1 MSKKRHHYSEEER
14 LSILRDYYSSGIS
27 MYACAKKYQLST
39 ETLLTNWK
47 KLYEF
52 HPEIVSLQSEP
63 KELDMANRDKESYKE
78 EIAQLKKRN
87 KELEKALAFSK
98 WETEA
103 RDIMISI
110 AEEQFNIPIRKKAGA
125 KQGRNWLKNVT

>member
-1 MSKKRHHYSEEER
+1 MRKKRHHYSEEER
-14 LSILRDYYSSGIS
+14 LSILRDYYSSGMS
-27 MYACAKKYQLST
+27 MYACVQKYHMST
-39 ETLLTNWK
+39 NSILIRWK
-47 KLYEF
+47 KEYES
-52 HPEIVSLQSEP
+52 HPEFVSLQSEP
-63 KELDMANRDKESYKE
+63 KELYMANRDKESYKE

-110 AEEQFNIPIRKKAGA
+110 AEKQFNIPIRKKAGA
-125 KQGRNWLKNVT
+125 KQ

>member
-14 LSILRDYYSSGIS
+14 LSILRDYYSSGMS

-39 ETLLTNWK
+39 ETLLIKWK
-47 KLYEF
+47 KLYES

-125 KQGRNWLKNVT
+125 KQ

>member
-1 MSKKRHHYSEEER
+1 MRKKRHHYSEEER
-14 LSILRDYYSSGIS
+14 LSILRDYYSSGMS

-39 ETLLTNWK
+39 ETLLIKWK
-47 KLYEF
+47 KLYES
-52 HPEIVSLQSEP
+52 HPEIVSLHSELE
-63 KELDMANRDKESYKE
+63 ELYMANRDKESYKE

-98 WETEA
+98 LETEA
-103 RDIMISI
+103 RDLMISI

-125 KQGRNWLKNVT
+125 KQ

>member
-1 MSKKRHHYSEEER
+1 MRKKRHHYSEEER
-14 LSILRDYYSSGIS
+14 LSILRDYYSSGMS

-39 ETLLTNWK
+39 ETLLIKWK
-47 KLYEF
+47 KLYES
-52 HPEIVSLQSEP
+52 HPEIVSLHSELE
-63 KELDMANRDKESYKE
+63 ELDMANRDKESYKE

-110 AEEQFNIPIRKKAGA
+110 AEKQFNIPIRKKAGA
-125 KQGRNWLKNVT
+125 KQ

>member
-1 MSKKRHHYSEEER
+1 MSNKRHFYSEEER
-14 LSILRDYYSSGIS
+14 LSILRDYYSSGMS
-27 MYACAKKYQLST
+27 MYACVQKYHMST
-39 ETLLTNWK
+39 NSILIRWK
-47 KLYEF
+47 KEYES
-52 HPEIVSLQSEP
+52 HPEFVSLQSEP

-98 WETEA
+98 LETEA
-103 RDIMISI
+103 RDLMISI

-125 KQGRNWLKNVT
+125 KQ

>member
-1 MSKKRHHYSEEER
+1 MRKKRHHYSEEER
-14 LSILRDYYSSGIS
+14 LSILRDYYSSGMS
-27 MYACAKKYQLST
+27 MYACVQKYHMST
-39 ETLLTNWK
+39 NSILIRWK
-47 KLYEF
+47 KEYES
-52 HPEIVSLQSEP
+52 HPEFVSLQSEP

-98 WETEA
+98 LETEA
-103 RDIMISI
+103 RDLMISI

-125 KQGRNWLKNVT
+125 KQ

>member
-14 LSILRDYYSSGIS
+14 LSILRDYYSSGMS
-27 MYACAKKYQLST
+27 MYACVQKYHMST
-39 ETLLTNWK
+39 NSILIRWK
-47 KLYEF
+47 KEYES
-52 HPEIVSLQSEP
+52 HPEFVSLQSEP

-98 WETEA
+98 LETEA
-103 RDIMISI
+103 RDLMISI
-110 AEEQFNIPIRKKAGA
+110 ADEQFNIPIRKKAGA
-125 KQGRNWLKNVT
+125 KQ

>member
-14 LSILRDYYSSGIS
+14 LSILRDYYSSGMS
-27 MYACAKKYQLST
+27 MYACVQKYHMST
-39 ETLLTNWK
+39 NSILIRWK
-47 KLYEF
+47 KEYES
-52 HPEIVSLQSEP
+52 HPEFVSLQSEP

-98 WETEA
+98 LETEA
-103 RDIMISI
+103 RDLMISI

-125 KQGRNWLKNVT
+125 KQWRNWLKNVT

>member
-1 MSKKRHHYSEEER
+1 MRKKRHHYSEEER
-14 LSILRDYYSSGIS
+14 LSILRDYYSSGMS
-27 MYACAKKYQLST
+27 MYACVQKYHMST
-39 ETLLTNWK
+39 NSILIRWK
-47 KLYEF
+47 KEYES
-52 HPEIVSLQSEP
+52 HPEFVSLQSEP

-110 AEEQFNIPIRKKAGA
+110 AEKQFNIPIRKKAGA
-125 KQGRNWLKNVT
+125 KQ

>member
-1 MSKKRHHYSEEER
+1 MRKKRHHYSEEER
-14 LSILRDYYSSGIS
+14 LSILRDYYSSGMS
-27 MYACAKKYQLST
+27 MYACVQKYHMST
-39 ETLLTNWK
+39 NSILIRWK
-47 KLYEF
+47 KEYES
-52 HPEIVSLQSEP
+52 HPEFVSLQSEP

-103 RDIMISI
+103 RDLMISI

-125 KQGRNWLKNVT
+125 KQ

>member
-1 MSKKRHHYSEEER
+1 MRKKRHHYSEEER
-14 LSILRDYYSSGIS
+14 LSILRDYYSSGMS
-27 MYACAKKYQLST
+27 MYACVQKYHMST
-39 ETLLTNWK
+39 NSILIRWK
-47 KLYEF
+47 KEYES
-52 HPEIVSLQSEP
+52 HPEFVSLQSEP

-125 KQGRNWLKNVT
+125 KQ

>member
-1 MSKKRHHYSEEER
+1 
-14 LSILRDYYSSGIS
+14 

-39 ETLLTNWK
+39 ETLLIKWK
-47 KLYEF
+47 KLYES
-52 HPEIVSLQSEP
+52 HPEIVSLHSELE
-63 KELDMANRDKESYKE
+63 ELYMANRDKESYKE

-98 WETEA
+98 LETEA
-103 RDIMISI
+103 RDLMISI

-125 KQGRNWLKNVT
+125 KQ

>member
-14 LSILRDYYSSGIS
+14 LSILRDYYSSGMS
-27 MYACAKKYQLST
+27 MYACVQKYHMST
-39 ETLLTNWK
+39 NSILIRWK
-47 KLYEF
+47 KEYES
-52 HPEIVSLQSEP
+52 HPEFVSLQSEP

-87 KELEKALAFSK
+87 RELEKALAFSK
-98 WETEA
+98 LETEA
-103 RDIMISI
+103 RDLMISI

-125 KQGRNWLKNVT
+125 KQ

>member
-14 LSILRDYYSSGIS
+14 LSILRDYYSSGMS
-27 MYACAKKYQLST
+27 MYACVQKYHMST
-39 ETLLTNWK
+39 NSILIRWK
-47 KLYEF
+47 KEYKS
-52 HPEIVSLQSEP
+52 HPEFVSLQSEP

-98 WETEA
+98 LETEA
-103 RDIMISI
+103 RDLMISI
-110 AEEQFNIPIRKKAGA
+110 AEEQFNIPIRKNAGA
-125 KQGRNWLKNVT
+125 KQ

>member
-1 MSKKRHHYSEEER
+1 MSNKRHFYSEEER
-14 LSILRDYYSSGIS
+14 LSILRAYYSSGMS

-39 ETLLTNWK
+39 ETLLIKWK
-47 KLYEF
+47 KLYES
-52 HPEIVSLQSEP
+52 HPEIVSLHSELE
-63 KELDMANRDKESYKE
+63 ELYMANRDKESYKE

-98 WETEA
+98 LETEA
-103 RDIMISI
+103 RDLMISI

-125 KQGRNWLKNVT
+125 KQ

>member
-14 LSILRDYYSSGIS
+14 LSILRDYYSSGMS
-27 MYACAKKYQLST
+27 MYACVQKYHMST
-39 ETLLTNWK
+39 NSILIRWK
-47 KLYEF
+47 KEYES
-52 HPEIVSLQSEP
+52 HPEFVSLQSEP

-110 AEEQFNIPIRKKAGA
+110 AEEQFNISIRKKAGA
-125 KQGRNWLKNVT
+125 KQ

>member
-14 LSILRDYYSSGIS
+14 LSILRDYYSSGMS
-27 MYACAKKYQLST
+27 MYACVQKYHMST
-39 ETLLTNWK
+39 NSILIRWK
-47 KLYEF
+47 KEYES
-52 HPEIVSLQSEP
+52 HPEFVSLQSEP

-110 AEEQFNIPIRKKAGA
+110 AEKQFNIPIRKRAGA
-125 KQGRNWLKNVT
+125 KQ